1 MATTKNL
8 YTGDGSTT
16 LFPFTFPYIAE
27 SDIVVTIDDVVQ
39 TIITEYIFSNATTI
53 GFLTAPAD
61 GAVVLIKRVTS
72 AENLKATFFPGSA
85 IRARDLNDNFTQNLY
100 VTQESEINAGDATE
114 AARIAT
120 EAALQAQNDA
130 AEAKE
135 DAAAAA
141 EDAQEAIEALEDA
154 AQDAAEAQAAATAA
168 QTAATNA
175 EAAATQAATDAQTA
189 VDAVDEI
196 LDAVEDGAVVS
207 VNGQGGIVS
216 LGVGDMTDVDTSSEG
231 HVPSNGDALVWNEA
245 HGHWMPG
252 DSASN
257 IVDQGDFAYYPE
269 SQQVTLLGPSVSSL
283 SAPGATDDAYEF
295 RVQQYEF
302 WINYLATN
310 TRLTEALSG
319 LTENDEITVC
329 YYYDSVEPVYAE
341 VTGTFISLV
350 DNIGSNPLEKY
361 LRIKVDATYAPAV
374 TGDYPLVLKSPH
386 IADGYRPITS
396 GQTLVYDETTRT
408 WRPEDIAS
416 ALNISALPTLP

>member
-72 AENLKATFFPGSA
+72 ADVLKATFFPGSA

-120 EAALQAQNDA
+120 EAALQAQQDA

-141 EDAQEAIEALEDA
+141 EDAQEAADAVAGA
-154 AQDAAEAQAAATAA
+154 AQDAADAQVAASAAQEAAGSAQAAAD
-168 QTAATNA
+168 Q
-175 EAAATQAATDAQTA
+175 AAADAQTA
-189 VDAVDEI
+189 VEAVDEI

-216 LGVGDMTDVDTSSEG
+216 LGIGDMTDVDTSSAG
-231 HVPSNGDALVWNEA
+231 HTPSDGNALVWDEA
-245 HGHWMPG
+245 MGHWMPG

-257 IVDQGDFAYYPE
+257 IVDQGDFAYAPASNTVVWDEGTNRTDGFILDPDDWRFLLKAFVWSPYNSNHSE
-269 SQQVTLLGPSVSSL
+269 MMKLEVGDEINFVLGGSSGTRTVTAAPNINAYDGPSGVNSPPTSYYIEVDIDW
-283 SAPGATDDAYEF
+283 PP
-295 RVQQYEF
+295 
-302 WINYLATN
+302 N
-310 TRLTEALSG
+310 TADELRLTSARFVQG
-319 LTENDEITVC
+319 
-329 YYYDSVEPVYAE
+329 VEPLRAGDILKYDTA
-341 VTGTFISLV
+341 TGKWTASPSIS
-350 DNIGSNPLEKY
+350 IG
-361 LRIKVDATYAPAV
+361 T
-374 TGDYPLVLKSPH
+374 
-386 IADGYRPITS
+386 
-396 GQTLVYDETTRT
+396 
-408 WRPEDIAS
+408 
-416 ALNISALPTLP
+416 LPTLP